1 MNLSREI
8 EKIFTGPQ
16 EVTDIEVETLIDCLQ
31 WMRDDAENGMPAEVI
46 HAWSLKIQGIVEFLD
61 VCGKLDGKQT
71 ERIREILKVIAGENY
86 E

>member
-71 ERIREILKVIAGENY
+71 ERIREILKAIAGENY